1 MLDQNTFRETLHLV
15 QSVAASS
22 DQPMSRE
29 EALSYFHDM
38 ELSPE
43 QQELVYRF
51 LLQAKESADDADTAE
66 PADHV
71 DAVGPAD
78 DADAVGPVADA
89 DAVDTA
95 EAPRKPLKDAC
106 STAHFSTY
114 MREVK
119 KISKLEQSQDQRL
132 YQRLRAGDQAVIGE
146 ISHQWLQRIV
156 TMAREYQRDG
166 FCLDDLVQEGNMALL
181 TALHELLG
189 CQEEQ
194 EMEKRLVEAVMDG
207 IEQYMG
213 LESGAQQQ
221 EETILAKVSLLHE
234 ARELLKARSGEEPSV
249 KQLMDYTRLT
259 VQEIHDI
266 MDLMEKANR

>member
-15 QSVAASS
+15 QRAAASS

-29 EALSYFHDM
+29 EALSYFQDM

-51 LLQAKESADDADTAE
+51 LLQAKASADDA
-66 PADHV
+66 
-71 DAVGPAD
+71 
-78 DADAVGPVADA
+78 
-89 DAVDTA
+89 
-95 EAPRKPLKDAC
+95 
-106 STAHFSTY
+106 
-114 MREVK
+114 K
-119 KISKLEQSQDQRL
+119 KISKPEQSQEQRL

-146 ISHQWLQRIV
+146 ISQQWLQRIV
-156 TMAREYQRDG
+156 TMAGEYQRDG
-166 FCLDDLVQEGNMALL
+166 FYLDDLVQEGNLALL

-194 EMEKRLVEAVMDG
+194 ELEKRLVEAVMDG

-221 EETILAKVSLLHE
+221 EETILAKVTLLHE

-259 VQEIHDI
+259 VQEISDI